1 MYTEL
6 IYMIYKL
13 NQERKVPTKELLISL
28 GITEDK
34 IMGALEEHI
43 IIEKGS
49 NGFTLVPVK
58 ELYQYGLL
66 NLEMGNKKTA
76 LEVFEL
82 CYKIKPKHRETCL
95 QLLYNAINK
104 GEYNQ
109 AYRYLYELEHISTNE
124 HLRKEYKIY
133 LYLLSQVS
141 EVPEHYQEKLEAIN
155 DNSNLLIHKKPK
167 PFQKQD
173 NKVMEL
179 ILKRKYKFAIENL
192 NTFLAEDFDYMIH
205 RLIIKNLLCKIIDI
219 DSKQKKELLEL
230 VKKRH
235 YREIVTMLEELSLLQ
250 DLKIDEANILEVTK
264 IIIGLFETGDIPE
277 TIENNAETL
286 TEAISNH
293 DYEKALDIE
302 TKFLIT
308 KGMSLSESAIYA
320 LLTEL
325 NQLSRNIK
333 RLKDNNISINNSSTM
348 KN

>member
-1 MYTEL
+1 MYIQLLKKIYDLLIDNVPLTKENLNQASITDEQINEL
-6 IYMIYKL
+6 IENGLIYANKFGTYSITSVNKL
-13 NQERKVPTKELLISL
+13 YLYGKQNLL
-28 GITEDK
+28 
-34 IMGALEEHI
+34 A
-43 IIEKGS
+43 
-49 NGFTLVPVK
+49 
-58 ELYQYGLL
+58 
-66 NLEMGNKKTA
+66 GNKRTA
-76 LEVFEL
+76 QECFVL
-82 CYKIKPKHRETCL
+82 CYRLKPKHRETCL
-95 QLLYNAINK
+95 QMFYHAVLTHRYD
-104 GEYNQ
+104 E
-109 AYRYLYELEHISTNE
+109 AYEYLYALENVSTNE

-133 LYLLSQVS
+133 LYLLSLVS
-141 EVPEHYQEKLEAIN
+141 EVPENYQEKLEAIHN
-155 DNSNLLIHKKPK
+155 DQSLLIHKKPK
-167 PFQKQD
+167 PFQKED
-173 NKVMEL
+173 NIVMEL
-179 ILKRKYKFAIENL
+179 ILKGKYKFAIENL
-192 NTFLAEDFDYMIH
+192 NNFLAEDFDYMIH

>member
-1 MYTEL
+1 MCIQL
-6 IYMIYKL
+6 LKKIYYLLLKEIPL
-13 NQERKVPTKELLISL
+13 TKENLNNASITDEQINMLL
-28 GITEDK
+28 E
-34 IMGALEEHI
+34 
-43 IIEKGS
+43 
-49 NGFTLVPVK
+49 NGFIYQTKYGTYNISSVNKLF
-58 ELYQYGLL
+58 LYGKQNLL
-66 NLEMGNKKTA
+66 AGNKKIA
-76 LEVFEL
+76 HECFEL
-82 CYKIKPKHRETCL
+82 CYKLKPKHRDTCL
-95 QLLYNAINK
+95 QMLYHAVL
-104 GEYNQ
+104 NQ
-109 AYRYLYELEHISTNE
+109 QYDKAYKFLYELENISTNE

-235 YREIVTMLEELSLLQ
+235 YREIVTMLEELSLLR

-286 TEAISNH
+286 TEAIYNH
-293 DYEKALDIE
+293 DYEKALEIE

-308 KGMSLSESAIYA
+308 KGLSLSESAIYA